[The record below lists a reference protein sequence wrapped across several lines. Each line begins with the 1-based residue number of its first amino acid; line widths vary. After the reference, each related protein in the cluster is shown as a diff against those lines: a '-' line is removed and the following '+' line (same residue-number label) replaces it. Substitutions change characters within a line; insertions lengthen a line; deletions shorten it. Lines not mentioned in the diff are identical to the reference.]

1 LSDVR
6 PVKETPAQ
14 RAERI
19 KGAKVP
25 YDLWDDIQRWAR
37 EGRDFLA
44 IPPEDLNSRLRW
56 WGLYTQGD
64 GQGVHSR
71 AKGRAEGKAL
81 PFFMMRIKLPNGHL
95 RSHQLRTIGTIANR
109 CARGFGDVTVRENIQ
124 LHWIRIEDVPD
135 IITQLNL
142 VGVTT
147 LGA

>member
-1 LSDVR
+1 MSDVR

-19 KGAKVP
+19 KRERNP
-25 YDLWDDIQRWAR
+25 YDLWDDLVRWAR
-37 EGRDFLA
+37 EGRDFSA

-64 GQGVHSR
+64 GEGVHSR
-71 AKGRAEGKAL
+71 EKGSGEGKAM
-81 PFFMMRIKLPNGHL
+81 PFFMMRIKIPNGHL
-95 RSHQLRTIGTIANR
+95 RAHQLRLIGEIANR

-124 LHWIRIEDVPD
+124 LHWIRIEDVPS
-135 IITQLNL
+135 ILTQLNQ
-142 VGVTT
+142 VGLTT